1 MRLREIDFL
10 RGTAVVLVM
19 FNHHDFFAPLKQA
32 GWIGVD
38 LFFVLSGFL
47 VSGLLFKEY
56 KKYGKINS
64 KLFLIRRGFKIY
76 PTFYFGIALTLLGNY
91 FLLNKSPYYYSL
103 LSELVFVQNYFGHMW
118 NHTWSLAVEEHF
130 YFGLTFFVYLFI
142 RFNKLENKS
151 FFFYSCLFVFLS
163 CLLLRIHNAVNIK
176 FDVRTHLMPT
186 HLRIDSLLFGVFLS
200 YFHSFEKERFVLFFK
215 KNSVWLR
222 LVACVFILLPFLLPG
237 RNIFIHTIGYT
248 LIYLGFGIVLS
259 LFIVD
264 EKINDKLDKTFS
276 SVVSNY
282 IAMIGYYSYSI
293 YLFHMFVKRYLF
305 GVLHSMG
312 YQLHFRIEFILFAI
326 ISIYTG
332 IFLSKIIEFPMLNI
346 REKYFSKR
354 PADPIFKS

>member
-1 MRLREIDFL
+1 
-10 RGTAVVLVM
+10 M
-19 FNHHDFFAPLKQA
+19 FNHHKFFAPLKQA

-76 PTFYFGIALTLLGNY
+76 PTFYVGIALTLIGNY
-91 FLLNKSPYYYSL
+91 FLLNKSPDYYSL
-103 LSELVFVQNYFGHMW
+103 LSELFFVQNYFGHMW
-118 NHTWSLAVEEHF
+118 NHTWSLGVEEHF

-142 RFNKLENKS
+142 RFKKLENKS
-151 FFFYSCLFVFLS
+151 FFFYACMLVFVA
-163 CLLLRIHNAVNIK
+163 CLLLRIQNALNVE
-176 FDVRTHLMPT
+176 FDIRTHLVPT

-200 YFHSFEKERFVLFFK
+200 YFYNFSKEAFTTFFR
-215 KNSVWLR
+215 NNAMWLK
-222 LVACVFILLPFLLPG
+222 LVAFVFILLPFILPG
-237 RNIFIHTIGYT
+237 NNIFMYTLGYT
-248 LIYLGFGIVLS
+248 LLYFSFGVVLS
-259 LFIVD
+259 LFVLD
-264 EKINDKLDKTFS
+264 EKINDKLDKIFTIP
-276 SVVSNY
+276 VSNF

-305 GVLHSMG
+305 GVFHNLGYELH
-312 YQLHFRIEFILFAI
+312 YRIEFVLFAI

-332 IFLSKIIEFPMLNI
+332 IILSKIIEIPMLNI

-354 PADPIFKS
+354 PAEPIFKP